1 MKTIFNPPPVE
12 WKGKKYTAYEAT
24 QQQRYYEREMR
35 RCKRHLIATDAAGQ
49 EDDYNKWKGK
59 LKNLSSEYKAFSKKA
74 KLPLQP
80 ERARV
85 LGFGR
90 AEAAKAR
97 RRK

>member
-59 LKNLSSEYKAFSKKA
+59 LKNLSAEYKAFSKKA

-85 LGFGR
+85 LGFGWK
-90 AEAAKAR
+90 EAAKAR
-97 RRK
+97 RK